1 MSAGNRREFVA
12 MLAAG
17 HVLAEQAKVARDAGR
32 DEVIQRAI
40 GLGRDYQ
47 AKYRGCAQAVIAAL
61 QDAVSFVSKSQE
73 LYMAGGCLHG
83 GATATRNANCGAF
96 TGAGIVIGSLCGRRR
111 DQLGDRS
118 AGQLCTTLFR
128 RVATRFEETYGSVLC
143 KDVRAR
149 AAEKCDEVVGRAAGW
164 AAEVILEQFGG
175 KRA

>member
-1 MSAGNRREFVA
+1 LVSSNL
-12 MLAAG
+12 LAQ
-17 HVLAEQAKVARDAGR
+17 QARLSQDAARDP
-32 DEVIQRAI
+32 VVQRAI
-40 GLGRDYQ
+40 ALGRTYE

-111 DQLGDRS
+111 EQVADPE
-118 AGQLCTTLFR
+118 AGQLCTTLVR
-128 RVATRFEETYGSVLC
+128 RVAARFEQTYGSVLC
-143 KDVRAR
+143 KDVRAK
-149 AAEKCDEVVGRAAGW
+149 AQQQCAEVVGRAAGW

-175 KRA
+175 KHT